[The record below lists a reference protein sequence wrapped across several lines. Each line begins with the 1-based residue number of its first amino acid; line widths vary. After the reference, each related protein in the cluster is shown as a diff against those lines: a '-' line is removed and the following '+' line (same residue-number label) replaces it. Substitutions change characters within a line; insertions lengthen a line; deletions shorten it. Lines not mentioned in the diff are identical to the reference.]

1 MEETRSGGAVES
13 TKSGVRVAVA
23 PSRGRAS
30 AVEAPSPARE
40 AELAGA
46 LYERYSGQIYG
57 FCLHRLGSREE
68 AEDAVQTTFL
78 NAFRGISRGVEPQAE
93 SAWLFK
99 IAENVC
105 LSRHRSSFRRRRVE
119 APSDLEALQDVLPGH
134 EPDKDELHGLE
145 RVLEGMPQT
154 QRRAIL
160 LREWQG
166 LSYREI
172 ADEMGITQ
180 AAVET
185 LIFRARRSL
194 AQGLEAAE
202 REPRRRRARRSI
214 DAGSLAAGLKT
225 FLGSVGAVKTV
236 AAVAVVTSATVV
248 AVTPTPRLLHH
259 TSRPSVRPHKRHVA
273 RVQRVVA
280 PRAVTPVA
288 AAPVASAPA
297 VVRVAHVAMRHHRP
311 PVPAVRHAVVKHV
324 PAAPRA
330 VVPAVPRAPAPAP
343 VAPPPAAP
351 VAAAPPPSP
360 ASSPAP
366 QPVAPAPGA
375 APPQRQPEPSGS
387 DSGGT
392 QGGHKHHVGK
402 GPSASPPSAGG
413 GKGSG
418 KGKKDKQHDRVPPPV
433 TDRVPTNIVPPAG
446 DGSSGAGGAT
456 SVEGGV
462 TSEGSDGGSAV
473 GVSGSGSDAGA
484 GGSGSSGSGS
494 GSGSGAGSGSNQ
506 PTSGTDGQRLSGTGT
521 SSGSRRLGSL
531 GTADA

>member
-1 MEETRSGGAVES
+1 
-13 TKSGVRVAVA
+13 VAVA

-30 AVEAPSPARE
+30 AVESPPAARE

-134 EPDKDELHGLE
+134 EPEKDELHGLE
-145 RVLEGMPQT
+145 RVLERMPQT

-202 REPRRRRARRSI
+202 HEPRRRRARRSI

-225 FLGSVGAVKTV
+225 FLGSAAAVKT
-236 AAVAVVTSATVV
+236 AATVAVVTSATVV
-248 AVTPTPRLLHH
+248 AVTPTPRLHH
-259 TSRPSVRPHKRHVA
+259 TSRPSAARAVHKRHVA
-273 RVQRVVA
+273 RVERVAAA

-288 AAPVASAPA
+288 APVATAPPAAPVAHVVVRRHRPSVPAIRHAAVKRAPVTPHRVVPVAPAATASAPAPAAPPSAAPAAAAPPASSPTPAAPAPQPVASAPA
-297 VVRVAHVAMRHHRP
+297 
-311 PVPAVRHAVVKHV
+311 
-324 PAAPRA
+324 
-330 VVPAVPRAPAPAP
+330 
-343 VAPPPAAP
+343 
-351 VAAAPPPSP
+351 AAPPATTPQGAP
-360 ASSPAP
+360 AS
-366 QPVAPAPGA
+366 
-375 APPQRQPEPSGS
+375 
-387 DSGGT
+387 SGGT
-392 QGGHKHHVGK
+392 QSGQKHHEGNGISVT
-402 GPSASPPSAGG
+402 PPSAGR
-413 GKGSG
+413 GKGGG
-418 KGKKDKQHDRVPPPV
+418 KGKKDKQHDRVPTPV
-433 TDRVPTNIVPPAG
+433 PDRVPTNVTPPAA
-446 DGSSGAGGAT
+446 DGSSDASAAPVAGG
-456 SVEGGV
+456 VV
-462 TSEGSDGGSAV
+462 TGGSDGASAGV
-473 GVSGSGSDAGA
+473 VSGAVSGSGSDSDAS
-484 GGSGSSGSGS
+484 GSGSSGSGS
-494 GSGSGAGSGSNQ
+494 GRDSGSGGSGSNE
-506 PTSGTDGQRLSGTGT
+506 PTSGANVQRVSGTTT
-521 SSGSRRLGSL
+521 SSGSQSSGSFR
-531 GTADA
+531 D